1 VATPH
6 GHGRSLLE
14 HVMSITNHNGSINLT
29 SFAEFGSVLDPAS
42 LPSGPEEHEH
52 EPTQDS
58 HAPQESPAAQSSA
71 PPDLASLIAQL
82 ASIGTSLDTTAR
94 QDAHARDRAAFD
106 LARYEALLADQQ
118 EAERALTEARRLRAA
133 AEQLA
138 ANAFTDE
145 ARAHAAQ
152 QAASARAL
160 EMSGAQ
166 VLADRSRALEE
177 LAARPHLARAL
188 ADRRRL
194 DQQRAEA
201 AQRAEAERDERLAS
215 GLAALKQALAIDN
228 LDQAQK
234 LLEPLTH
241 EFADNADVKSLAD
254 RTRWRVRHALV
265 APAEEALHDVVRR
278 PYRDNPEAVVARL
291 ADLHIHDLPED
302 LGRRIFG
309 VWSNACYSVVQQR
322 GWQNPQRY
330 APFTSRGMVYARPT
344 PAGPDT
350 VVSSLGM
357 PEWQPADVVTD
368 QRVLKT
374 SRRLP
379 PPAKRA

>member
-1 VATPH
+1 
-6 GHGRSLLE
+6 
-14 HVMSITNHNGSINLT
+14 MSITNHNGSITLT
-29 SFAEFGSVLDPAS
+29 SFAELGSVLDRAS
-42 LPSGPEEHEH
+42 LPAGPEESESGSTH
-52 EPTQDS
+52 DS
-58 HAPQESPAAQSSA
+58 HVPQETPAAQSSA
-71 PPDLASLIAQL
+71 PQDLASLIAQL
-82 ASIGTSLDTTAR
+82 ASISSSLDTTAR

-118 EAERALTEARRLRAA
+118 EAERALAEARRLRAA

-152 QAASARAL
+152 QAAIARAL
-160 EMSGAQ
+160 ELSGTQ

-177 LAARPHLARAL
+177 LAARPHLTRAL
-188 ADRRRL
+188 ADRRHL
-194 DQQRAEA
+194 AEQQAEA
-201 AQRAEAERDERLAS
+201 ARRAEAERNERLAS
-215 GLAALKQALAIDN
+215 GLAAVKQALTADD
-228 LDQAQK
+228 LDRAQK
-234 LLEPLTH
+234 LLEPLTR

-254 RTRWRVRHALV
+254 RTRWRVRHGLV

-278 PYRDNPEAVVARL
+278 PYRDDPETVVARL
-291 ADLHIHDLPED
+291 AALHIHDLPED

-309 VWSNACYSVVQQR
+309 LWSNACYSVVQQR
-322 GWQNPQRY
+322 GWHNPERY
-330 APFTSRGMVYARPT
+330 APLTSRGMVYARPT
-344 PAGPDT
+344 PDGPDT

-357 PEWQPADVVTD
+357 PEWRPADVVTD

-374 SRRLP
+374 SRPLQ